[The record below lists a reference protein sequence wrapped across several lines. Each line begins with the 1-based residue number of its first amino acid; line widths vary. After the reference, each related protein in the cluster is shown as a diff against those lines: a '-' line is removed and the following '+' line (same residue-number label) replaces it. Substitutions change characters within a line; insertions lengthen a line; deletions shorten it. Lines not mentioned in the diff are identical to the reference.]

1 MVESLYNLILLIRT
15 TTTNTTQCQK
25 WKTLHNLNSIE
36 NKLLGKTLDIQKTME
51 YAQEGRQIGESVEN
65 VLLLTIIYVRVMV
78 LAGVAVVDADAII
91 IAVVNLNELNYENSI
106 FFLFRLQKVVN
117 DKNVY
122 AYISWNI
129 SNSAFFPRPENH
141 KDDNIGG

>member
-1 MVESLYNLILLIRT
+1 M
-15 TTTNTTQCQK
+15 
-25 WKTLHNLNSIE
+25 
-36 NKLLGKTLDIQKTME
+36 DIQKTME
-51 YAQEGRQIGESVEN
+51 YAEEGRQIGESVEN

-78 LAGVAVVDADAII
+78 LADVAVVDADAII

-122 AYISWNI
+122 AYIS
-129 SNSAFFPRPENH
+129 
-141 KDDNIGG
+141 

>member
-1 MVESLYNLILLIRT
+1 M
-15 TTTNTTQCQK
+15 
-25 WKTLHNLNSIE
+25 NSIE

-51 YAQEGRQIGESVEN
+51 YAEEGRQIGESVEN

-78 LAGVAVVDADAII
+78 LADVAVVGADADAII

-141 KDDNIGG
+141 KDGNIGG